1 MSNSFFRF
9 NIFSTI
15 GENPVE
21 SLWRRIRRFS
31 KKKRPQK
38 GPILQK
44 LPQIGEIPDKTE
56 KNGFPAI
63 YSRPHD
69 QRSLGTLRKRW
80 KPVFA
85 PPKGNPVSKRG
96 GGTFGETLWRNPL
109 EKPVEN
115 TKSPSLGRPRKGTA
129 QRGVFSSTITGTER
143 QFGGSP
149 PGWPRRTAP
158 PWWSGSRSADRR

>member
-85 PPKGNPVSKRG
+85 PPRRNPVNKG
-96 GGTFGETLWRNPL
+96 GGGPL

-158 PWWSGSRSADRR
+158 PWWSDSRSADRR

>member
-1 MSNSFFRF
+1 MSNSFFSVQHFF
-9 NIFSTI
+9 NHWGKPCGKFVEKNSPIFKKEKTPEGANS
-15 GENPVE
+15 
-21 SLWRRIRRFS
+21 S
-31 KKKRPQK
+31 KTPANRGNSRQNR
-38 GPILQK
+38 
-44 LPQIGEIPDKTE
+44 

-85 PPKGNPVSKRG
+85 PPRRNPVNKG
-96 GGTFGETLWRNPL
+96 GGGPL

-129 QRGVFSSTITGTER
+129 QRGAFSSTITGTER

>member
-63 YSRPHD
+63 YSRLHD

-80 KPVFA
+80 KPVFT
-85 PPKGNPVSKRG
+85 PPRGNPVNKGEG
-96 GGTFGETLWRNPL
+96 GPL
-109 EKPVEN
+109 ENPVEN

-129 QRGVFSSTITGTER
+129 QRRVFSFTITGTER

>member
-56 KNGFPAI
+56 KTDFQPSTAVPMTKGPLEHSENA
-63 YSRPHD
+63 
-69 QRSLGTLRKRW
+69 
-80 KPVFA
+80 
-85 PPKGNPVSKRG
+85 GNPFLRRLK
-96 GGTFGETLWRNPL
+96 ETR
-109 EKPVEN
+109 
-115 TKSPSLGRPRKGTA
+115 
-129 QRGVFSSTITGTER
+129 
-143 QFGGSP
+143 
-149 PGWPRRTAP
+149 
-158 PWWSGSRSADRR
+158 